1 MLRGRFLARNRGIG
15 CATIEAVRL
24 STDLVCPCPESAGSA
39 LSAYTCRS
47 GSITI
52 YCPSLPSPAARVSTA
67 HARSLLLRSH
77 CTSDRLLVSNR
88 LCGLDGS
95 HSRIALFY
103 TEILSFYF
111 RCPCLRSLPRSGKLG
126 YRRGT
131 L

>member
-1 MLRGRFLARNRGIG
+1 MLRGRFLARDRGIG

-24 STDLVCPCPESAGSA
+24 STDLVYLCTEIAGTA
-39 LSAYTCRS
+39 LSAYAHQS

-52 YCPSLPSPAARVSTA
+52 YCPAFPSLTARISSA

-95 HSRIALFY
+95 HCRIALFY
-103 TEILSFYF
+103 TEILSFHF
-111 RCPCLRSLPRSGKLG
+111 RCPGLRTLPRSGKLG
-126 YRRGT
+126 YRRGS